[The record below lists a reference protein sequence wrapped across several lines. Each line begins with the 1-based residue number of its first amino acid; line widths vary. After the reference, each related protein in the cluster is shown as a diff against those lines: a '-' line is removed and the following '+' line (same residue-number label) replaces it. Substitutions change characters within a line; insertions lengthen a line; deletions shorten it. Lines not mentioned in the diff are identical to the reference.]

1 MKRAWTGLVV
11 WVVLV
16 ILYGLLP
23 APTASSVGAS
33 AAGAT
38 TAAASAPAALPAA
51 TTPSPMPATTSVTTP
66 VTTPATT
73 PATTPVTTPA
83 TTSTTR
89 PPTTPPPTPP
99 TAPASLS
106 IGTRPAS
113 TSNLSCP
120 PVNPNTYPPLACVR
134 PSEPLSLEK
143 TAVTTLPAAVVDQD
157 YRYQFI
163 ATGGEPPYTFEEIRE
178 GPKRGLPAGLSL
190 ASDGT
195 VSGTPA
201 QRGRKSFVV
210 ALHDQTG
217 QGLRQTF
224 SLNVVAPRGPK
235 PAGKAPARP
244 ADNAPVPTIETVS
257 IAATQ
262 TPVRSLN
269 LIDTW
274 MLTADL
280 LKQVNPVVVEGDT
293 AAPAAS
299 AASAASEPASGATSE
314 AGAGAADAPAA
325 INAAPTVTESD
336 GLDELSAA
344 GSAQLEI
351 LLKPLV
357 GVEYPTRALFAAALD
372 ARVCAYA
379 AALTDRVA
387 QAKRQASPTAEQ
399 WRDRCAVAWQG
410 PPPRTPV
417 QLSEAPVKWQ
427 DLPGTLLPARVRNWL
442 IEQAR
447 WSHDAAVSNAP
458 GWQGTGCNCFTD
470 AADGE
475 VYGFVPHWSDAEKGP
490 KLDFSLYDRLV
501 NYAQPFD
508 DDGNILQL
516 QPSAAEIEFFRA
528 VHRYGSKLDMTVYR
542 RDWQFLQ
549 RLPEDQRRRIADQ
562 VGLHMA
568 QMLNTR
574 LSDFGAR
581 WQDRI
586 PGLASDTYLG
596 DGVTLFLDQL
606 PSPADPGFAVFAS
619 FRERLIRSI
628 IAELQKQKRPVTL
641 NLMISAG
648 DLVPALQDANGSG
661 SPAPAA
667 SAATTRAGAKGK
679 ERPAPAAQSRPP
691 SWTFGDLFDTLV
703 LAENPRFQDG
713 RITARSGAYRSNTN
727 VTVKYIVLL
736 PEPTTRSKKVLRE
749 AVETTTDL
757 VGTNRAI
764 MVRRM
769 LPLISVGSAEPQQLA
784 DDMAYFNDNFGGVAL
799 WPQPLANAPVLTQTE
814 KTVRGTILAN
824 EAPVSQLCNVVC
836 DWRWALRG
844 VFWLL
849 VMVAV
854 VSLVLY
860 LCSCRVR
867 ALGRP
872 YQLYLLL
879 AAIVPL
885 VIGGLLLR
893 CDPDLASSEIT
904 SRLLVGVL
912 VIVILSM
919 LYPLLKPRAE
929 KP

>member
-11 WVVLV
+11 WVLLV
-16 ILYGLLP
+16 VLYGLLP
-23 APTASSVGAS
+23 AQPASSVGAS
-33 AAGAT
+33 DASVASASAPAAGSRAP
-38 TAAASAPAALPAA
+38 AAASAPAAPAA
-51 TTPSPMPATTSVTTP
+51 ATP
-66 VTTPATT
+66 
-73 PATTPVTTPA
+73 
-83 TTSTTR
+83 
-89 PPTTPPPTPP
+89 
-99 TAPASLS
+99 APASAPAVLPS
-106 IGTRPAS
+106 TMLPAS
-113 TSNLSCP
+113 SQACP
-120 PVNPNTYPPLACVR
+120 PINPNTFPPLACVR
-134 PSEPLSLEK
+134 PSEPLALEK
-143 TAVTTLPAAVVDQD
+143 TAVTSLPNAVVDQD
-157 YRYQFI
+157 YSYRFI

-178 GPKRGLPAGLSL
+178 DPRRGLPAGLSL
-190 ASDGT
+190 TADGT
-195 VSGTPA
+195 VTGTA
-201 QRGRKSFVV
+201 TQRGRKSFVV

-224 SLNVVAPRGPK
+224 SINVVAPRGLK
-235 PAGKAPARP
+235 PAGKAPDTP
-244 ADNAPVPTIETVS
+244 AGTSPATTIQTVS

-262 TPVRSLN
+262 TPVRGPN

-274 MLTADL
+274 VLTQEL
-280 LKQVNPVVVEGDT
+280 LKQVNPVITEGDT
-293 AAPAAS
+293 TASDAPAGTTAEGGAS
-299 AASAASEPASGATSE
+299 AV
-314 AGAGAADAPAA
+314 DVPAA
-325 INAAPTVTESD
+325 INAAPVVTEGD

-357 GVEYPTRALFAAALD
+357 GVEYPTRAMFAAALD
-372 ARVCAYA
+372 AHVCTYA

-387 QAKRQASPTAEQ
+387 QTNRQASPTAEQ

-410 PPPRTPV
+410 PSPKAPV

-427 DLPGTLLPARVRNWL
+427 DLPSTLLPARVRNWL

-447 WSHDAAVSNAP
+447 QSHDAAVSNAP

-470 AADGE
+470 AADGQ

-516 QPSAAEIEFFRA
+516 QPGAAEIEFYRA

-549 RLPEDQRRRIADQ
+549 RLPEDQRRRIAGQ
-562 VGLHMA
+562 VALHTA

-606 PSPADPGFAVFAS
+606 PSPADAGFATFAS

-628 IAELQKQKRPVTL
+628 IAELHKQKRPITL

-648 DLVPALQDANGSG
+648 DLVPALRDANGTG
-661 SPAPAA
+661 SS
-667 SAATTRAGAKGK
+667 SAAVNPANRAGTKSK
-679 ERPAPAAQSRPP
+679 EPSAAVALPRPP
-691 SWTFGDLFDTLV
+691 GWTFGDLFDILV
-703 LAENPRFQDG
+703 FAENPRFQDG
-713 RITARSGAYRSNTN
+713 RITAASGAYHSNTN

-764 MVRRM
+764 MVRRI

-784 DDMAYFNDNFGGVAL
+784 DDLAYFNDNFGGVAL
-799 WPQPLANAPVLTQTE
+799 WPQPLANPLLLAQTE
-814 KTVRGTILAN
+814 KTVRSTILAN

-849 VMVAV
+849 ILVAA
-854 VSLVLY
+854 VSLVPY
-860 LCSCRVR
+860 LFSCRVR

-893 CDPDLASSEIT
+893 CDPDLASSEIA

-912 VIVILSM
+912 VVVILSM

-929 KP
+929 RP